1 MGNVRS
7 DFQFNI
13 KAQADMINADTTK
26 YPIYKY
32 LTAANDGELMR
43 LTKKSVKTNNYTEL
57 DYMIKHDVVKF
68 LYNEGKGEYVK

>member
-13 KAQADMINADTTK
+13 KAQADMINADATK

-32 LTAANDGELMR
+32 LTAANEGELIKAVKKAAK
-43 LTKKSVKTNNYTEL
+43 TKNYTEL
-57 DYMIKHDVVKF
+57 DKIIKNEVVQF
-68 LYNEGKGEYVK
+68 LYNEGKGENV